1 MAVTIDPRPTYFG
14 DRLIVTGSFTGGSA
28 TETID
33 LTSLFSTV
41 DAYILNSEPTPQTV
55 DSADAVSGDG
65 SDEVVLN
72 LMPAASIDTARTT
85 ITVFEPFAGGN
96 VGPGTFLAIGRRS

>member
-41 DAYILNSEPTPQTV
+41 DAYIINSEPTPQTV
-55 DSADAVSGDG
+55 DTADAVSGAG
-65 SDEVVLN
+65 DEVVLN
-72 LMPAASIDTARTT
+72 LMHAASIDAARTT
-85 ITVFEPFAGGN
+85 ITVFEAFAAAG
-96 VGPGTFLAIGRRS
+96 VAPGTFLAIGRRS